1 MKKTYESVKFDII
14 EFSSDIITA
23 SGGNAPDVA
32 GFGFDLSGKLMTVVV
47 GHVHEEGLGAA
58 GNSAADAAM
67 PCPTIAGT
75 AMVAAMIA
83 RSCWIAKTISW
94 ENFGLSSIL

>member
-32 GFGFDLSGKLMTVVV
+32 GFGFDTPYD
-47 GHVHEEGLGAA
+47 E
-58 GNSAADAAM
+58 
-67 PCPTIAGT
+67 
-75 AMVAAMIA
+75 
-83 RSCWIAKTISW
+83 
-94 ENFGLSSIL
+94 F